1 LNSRVKAILFD
12 LGHVLLP
19 IDLHLTYEAFAKYS
33 SLSAVEIQQEIT
45 TNELWVPYESGHQ
58 TDEEFRDYLREH
70 LKLFCSDSAFDN
82 AFSALL
88 LNFHKGV
95 YGWLSALKSEYS
107 LYLLSNTSSIHAERF
122 TKIKLGPAG
131 QNLFSLFDHVYFS
144 FEMGLVKPNPLIYQY
159 VLREQGLSVD
169 EVLFFDDNVANI
181 NSAIEIGITSFLVN
195 PERDFTQIQQIL
207 DTYVSK

>member
-1 LNSRVKAILFD
+1 MVKAILFD
-12 LGHVLLP
+12 LGNVLLP

-33 SLSAVEIQQEIT
+33 SLSAVEIQKEIT

-58 TDEEFRDYLREH
+58 TDEEFRDYLR
-70 LKLFCSDSAFDN
+70 LKLDIYCTDSEFDE

-88 LNFHKGV
+88 LGFHPGV
-95 YGWLSALKSEYS
+95 YSWISSLKSSYS
-107 LYLLSNTSSIHAERF
+107 LYLLSNTSSIHAMRF
-122 TKIKLGPAG
+122 TEVKLGPAG

-159 VLREQGLSVD
+159 VLRERGLSVD